1 MTTIQDRIKSLAD
14 EQKRAWE
21 TEGKHLADIAAE
33 RALTGEE
40 REKFEKLTRDF
51 DSYDDR
57 ITLLVQQ
64 RDIEQRAVDFAADM
78 LDNRSAFGNAA
89 DVKKFADEIR
99 AALSDSRTPLDYVTN
114 INEARAIATR
124 ESAQVLM
131 RALTVGTAGAGG
143 NIVGKTF
150 LAQLIEPL
158 RQFSGVYAAGAYVFT
173 TTNGE
178 EVTLPRLASFG
189 AAGAATEATQ
199 LPGTDPSF
207 DQVKFNS
214 KKYGDYRGVSNE
226 LIQDALF
233 DIEGLVVR
241 LMGENI
247 GVSLGQDL
255 AKGSGTGAPQGIATA
270 ATVGVTGA
278 TGVGGAPS
286 WDNLIDLQ
294 ESVLA
299 PYQPNSSWVASNSA
313 VASVRKM
320 KDASGRY
327 LWEPNGQAGQASTL
341 LGAPLY
347 RDPFID
353 AVGTG
358 NRSLFYGD
366 FSRYWV
372 RFVGTTRVESS
383 DQALFGSDQ
392 KAFRA
397 VLRADGRLMD
407 TGAIK
412 AFAGAAS

>member
-1 MTTIQDRIKSLAD
+1 MTTIQERIKSLAD

-21 TEGKHLADIAAE
+21 TEGKPLADIAAE
-33 RALTGEE
+33 RALTAEE
-40 REKFEKLTRDF
+40 RGKFEKLTQAF

-64 RDIEQRAVDFAADM
+64 RDLEQRAIDFAADL

-89 DVKKFADEIR
+89 DVKKFSDEIR
-99 AALSDSRTPLDYVTN
+99 AALTDSRTPLDYVTN
-114 INEARAIATR
+114 VNEARAIATR
-124 ESAQVLM
+124 ESSQVLM
-131 RALTVGTAGAGG
+131 RALSVGTATAGG
-143 NIVGKTF
+143 NIVGQTF
-150 LAQLIEPL
+150 LAQLVEPL
-158 RQFSGVYAAGAYVFT
+158 RQFSGIYAAGAYVFT
-173 TTNGE
+173 TTSGE
-178 EVTLPRLASFG
+178 QVTLPRLASFG
-189 AAGAATEATQ
+189 AAGAATEAVQ

-207 DQVKFNS
+207 NQVSFGS

-226 LIQDALF
+226 LVQDSLF
-233 DIEGLVVR
+233 DIEGLVIR

-247 GVSLGQDL
+247 GISLGQDL

-299 PYQPNSSWVASNSA
+299 PYQPKSSWVASNSA
-313 VASVRKM
+313 VASVRKL
-320 KDASGRY
+320 KDTSGRY

-353 AVGTG
+353 AIGLG
-358 NRSLFYGD
+358 NRSMFYGD

-372 RFVGTTRVESS
+372 RLVGSTRVESS

-397 VLRADGRLMD
+397 VLRADGRLLD
-407 TGAIK
+407 ASAVK